1 MRNDEWG
8 HGGNIRH
15 SSLVIPHSSFI
26 IRHSFMEEQFK
37 RINDKL
43 QRLLRQYQLLQK
55 DNERLNQS
63 LKNHIDKSAQQQQQI
78 EALTQQ
84 VLVLKS
90 AAGQMEESDKKAF
103 EKRINRYIKSID
115 KYITYLSD

>member
-1 MRNDEWG
+1 
-8 HGGNIRH
+8 
-15 SSLVIPHSSFI
+15 
-26 IRHSFMEEQFK
+26 MEEQFK

-43 QRLLRQYQLLQK
+43 QRLVKQYQLLQK

-63 LKNHIDKSAQQQQQI
+63 LKNHMDSNAQQQQQI

-84 VLVLKS
+84 VLILKS
-90 AAGQMEESDKKAF
+90 AAGQMEEADKKAF

>member
-1 MRNDEWG
+1 
-8 HGGNIRH
+8 
-15 SSLVIPHSSFI
+15 
-26 IRHSFMEEQFK
+26 MEEQFK

-43 QRLLRQYQLLQK
+43 QRLVKQYQALQK

-63 LKNHIDKSAQQQQQI
+63 LKNHIDNNAQQQQQI

-84 VLVLKS
+84 VLILKS
-90 AAGQMEESDKKAF
+90 AAGQMEEADKKAF

>member
-1 MRNDEWG
+1 
-8 HGGNIRH
+8 
-15 SSLVIPHSSFI
+15 
-26 IRHSFMEEQFK
+26 MEEQFK

-43 QRLLRQYQLLQK
+43 QRLVKQYQLLQK

-63 LKNHIDKSAQQQQQI
+63 LKNHMDTNAQQQQQI

-84 VLVLKS
+84 VLILKS
-90 AAGQMEESDKKAF
+90 AAGQMEEADKKAF

-115 KYITYLSD
+115 KYITYLSDWRPWLGVPPTTYMNL

>member
-1 MRNDEWG
+1 
-8 HGGNIRH
+8 
-15 SSLVIPHSSFI
+15 
-26 IRHSFMEEQFK
+26 MEEQFK

-43 QRLLRQYQLLQK
+43 QRLVKQYQALQK
-55 DNERLNQS
+55 DNERLNQA
-63 LKNHIDKSAQQQQQI
+63 LKNHMDSNAQQQQQI

-84 VLVLKS
+84 VLILKS
-90 AAGQMEESDKKAF
+90 AAGQMEEADKKAF

>member
-1 MRNDEWG
+1 
-8 HGGNIRH
+8 
-15 SSLVIPHSSFI
+15 
-26 IRHSFMEEQFK
+26 MEEQFK

-43 QRLLRQYQLLQK
+43 QRLVKQYQVLHK

-63 LKNHIDKSAQQQQQI
+63 LKNHMDTNAQQQQQI

-84 VLVLKS
+84 VLVLKM
-90 AAGQMEESDKKAF
+90 AAGQMEEADKKAF
-103 EKRINRYIKSID
+103 EKRINRYIKTID

>member
-1 MRNDEWG
+1 
-8 HGGNIRH
+8 
-15 SSLVIPHSSFI
+15 
-26 IRHSFMEEQFK
+26 MEEQFK

-43 QRLLRQYQLLQK
+43 QRLVKQYQLLQK

-63 LKNHIDKSAQQQQQI
+63 LKNHMDTNAQQQQQI

-84 VLVLKS
+84 VLILKS
-90 AAGQMEESDKKAF
+90 AAGQMEEADKKAF

>member
-1 MRNDEWG
+1 
-8 HGGNIRH
+8 
-15 SSLVIPHSSFI
+15 
-26 IRHSFMEEQFK
+26 MEEQFK

-43 QRLLRQYQLLQK
+43 QRLVKQYQLLQK

-63 LKNHIDKSAQQQQQI
+63 LKSYMDKAAQQAQQI

-84 VLVLKS
+84 VLILKS

-115 KYITYLSD
+115 KYIAYLSD

>member
-1 MRNDEWG
+1 
-8 HGGNIRH
+8 
-15 SSLVIPHSSFI
+15 
-26 IRHSFMEEQFK
+26 MEEQFK

-43 QRLLRQYQLLQK
+43 QRLVKQYQSLQK

-63 LKNHIDKSAQQQQQI
+63 LKNHMDSNAQQQQQI

-84 VLVLKS
+84 VLILKS
-90 AAGQMEESDKKAF
+90 AAGQMEEADKKAF

>member
-1 MRNDEWG
+1 
-8 HGGNIRH
+8 
-15 SSLVIPHSSFI
+15 
-26 IRHSFMEEQFK
+26 MEEQFK

-43 QRLLRQYQLLQK
+43 QRLVKQYQALQK

-63 LKNHIDKSAQQQQQI
+63 LKNHMDTNTQQQQQI

-84 VLVLKS
+84 VLILKS
-90 AAGQMEESDKKAF
+90 AAGQMEEADKKAF

>member
-1 MRNDEWG
+1 
-8 HGGNIRH
+8 
-15 SSLVIPHSSFI
+15 
-26 IRHSFMEEQFK
+26 MEEQFK

-43 QRLLRQYQLLQK
+43 QRLVKQYQLLQK

-63 LKNHIDKSAQQQQQI
+63 LKNHMDTNAQQQQQI

-84 VLVLKS
+84 VLILKS
-90 AAGQMEESDKKAF
+90 AAGQMEEADKKAF
-103 EKRINRYIKSID
+103 EKRINQYIKSID

>member
-1 MRNDEWG
+1 
-8 HGGNIRH
+8 
-15 SSLVIPHSSFI
+15 
-26 IRHSFMEEQFK
+26 MEEQFK

-43 QRLLRQYQLLQK
+43 QRLVKQYQALQK

-63 LKNHIDKSAQQQQQI
+63 LKNHMDSNVQQQQQI

-84 VLVLKS
+84 VLILKS
-90 AAGQMEESDKKAF
+90 AAGQMEEADKKAF